1 MTRRPFGPMIWPRE
15 EQIVSKKKSK
25 AEPDWRLIGIIAF
38 AIVLVLLVFMM

>member
-1 MTRRPFGPMIWPRE
+1 MIWLRE
-15 EQIVSKKKSK
+15 EQIMSKKKSK